1 MTKPIEIFQQYLPEQ
16 AVNYCAELWVKY
28 GFHLNIK
35 QKRAT
40 KLGDYR
46 YDSRDKSHTISVNAD
61 LNPYSFLITYLH
73 EVAHLTTQI
82 TYGSKVDPHGIEW
95 KNEFKK
101 IALPMVSPEVFPN
114 QIIVALQRY
123 FKNPKASSCSDP
135 VLMKALHIFDVDN
148 SATMLADVLHGKT
161 FEFSGRIFKK
171 ESIQRTRVMCLELNT
186 GRKYL
191 ISKAAFVKTNQNE

>member
-1 MTKPIEIFQQYLPEQ
+1 MTKPIDIFQQYLPEQ
-16 AVNYCAELWVKY
+16 AVNYCTQLWVQH
-28 GFHLNIK
+28 GFYLNIK

-46 YDSRDKSHTISVNAD
+46 YDSKDKSHSISVNAD

-73 EVAHLTTQI
+73 EVAHLTTQVAF
-82 TYGSKVDPHGIEW
+82 GNKAQPHGEEW

-101 IALPMVSPEVFPN
+101 IAFPMVNPDVFPN
-114 QIIVALQRY
+114 QIIIALQRY

-135 VLMKALHIFDVDN
+135 ALMKALKIFDKDN
-148 SATMLADVLHGKT
+148 STTMLSDVKQGNI
-161 FEFSGRIFKK
+161 FDFNGRTFKK
-171 ESIQRTRVMCLELNT
+171 ETKQRTRVMCLEMST

-191 ISKAAFVKTNQNE
+191 ISTAAFVKTNINE

>member
-1 MTKPIEIFQQYLPEQ
+1 MPNPTEIFQQYLPAN
-16 AVNYCAELWVKY
+16 AVNYCIELWTKY

-46 YDSRDKSHTISVNAD
+46 YDLRDKSHTISVNAD

-73 EVAHLTTQI
+73 EVAHLVTQI
-82 TYGSKVDPHGIEW
+82 TFGSKVDPHGIEW

-101 IALPMVSPEVFPN
+101 IAIPMVEPDIFPN
-114 QIIVALQRY
+114 EIILALQRY

-135 VLMKALHIFDVDN
+135 VLMKALHLFDIDKSSV
-148 SATMLADVLHGKT
+148 MLGEVLHGKL
-161 FEFSGRIFKK
+161 FEFSGRMFKK
-171 ESIQRTRVMCLELNT
+171 ESIQRTRVMCLEMNT

-191 ISKAAFVKTNQNE
+191 ISKAAFVKTNPHE